1 MLCLIYM
8 LYLLC
13 LYLMPYKMKLIDRQ
27 KYTRKIKPFIG
38 KGIIKVLT
46 GQRRVGKSCILLQL
60 MKVIKKENPAANI
73 IYINMEFEE
82 FRMIRNDQDLFDYLK
97 GKFIPESENYLFID
111 EIQDIDGFE
120 NVLRSLQA
128 KESCDIFCTGS
139 NAKILSGELATYLSG
154 RYIEFHIHSLS
165 YTEFLQFH
173 KLETSNKSL
182 MLYLTYGGMPY
193 LSRLDLTDEMVF
205 EYLRNI
211 YSTILLKDVVK
222 REGIRNIDFLET
234 LALYAADNVGNLFSA
249 NNISRFLKSQRTDIS
264 TTQVISYLKALCNAY
279 LINKVG
285 RMGIMGIKKFEV
297 GDKYYFED
305 LGLRNCFF
313 GFNLQRDIH
322 KIMENAVYL
331 HLTSLQYE
339 VFVGKQD
346 TREVDFIG
354 IKQGKRIYIQVTYLM
369 TDEGTRN
376 REFGNLHSIKD
387 NYPKYVVSLDE
398 FNKGSD
404 VQGIRHLHIGDF
416 LKLEKIQ

>member
-1 MLCLIYM
+1 MQ
-8 LYLLC
+8 
-13 LYLMPYKMKLIDRQ
+13 LIDRPV
-27 KYTRKIKPFIG
+27 YTQKIKPYIG

-46 GQRRVGKSCILLQL
+46 GQRRVGKSCILQQL
-60 MKVIKKENPAANI
+60 MKSIIEEDPSANI

-82 FRMIRNDQDLFDYLK
+82 FRIIRNDQDLFDFLK
-97 GKFIPESENYLFID
+97 GKFLPEVENYLFID

-139 NAKILSGELATYLSG
+139 NAKILSGELSTYLSG
-154 RYIEFHIHSLS
+154 RFMEFHIHSLNYS
-165 YTEFLQFH
+165 EFLQFH
-173 KLETSNKSL
+173 QLESSNQSL

-193 LSRLDLTDEMVF
+193 LSRLRLTDEMVF

-222 REGIRNIDFLET
+222 REGIRNVDFLET
-234 LALYAADNVGNLFSA
+234 LALYAADNVGSLFSA
-249 NNISRFLKSQRTDIS
+249 NNISKFLKSQRTDIS

-285 RMGIMGIKKFEV
+285 RIEINGIKKFEI

-305 LGLRNCFF
+305 LGLRNCFL

-322 KIMENAVYL
+322 KLMENAVYL
-331 HLTSLQYE
+331 HLALLGYE
-339 VFVGKQD
+339 VFVGKHD
-346 TREVDFIG
+346 TQEVDFIG
-354 IKQGKRIYIQVTYLM
+354 IRQGKKVYIQVTYLLS
-369 TDEGTRN
+369 DEKTRD
-376 REFGNLHSIKD
+376 REFGNLLNIKD
-387 NYPKYVVSLDE
+387 NYPKYVVSLDD

-404 VQGIRHLHIGDF
+404 VQGIRHIHLSEF
-416 LKLEKIQ
+416 LILEKV